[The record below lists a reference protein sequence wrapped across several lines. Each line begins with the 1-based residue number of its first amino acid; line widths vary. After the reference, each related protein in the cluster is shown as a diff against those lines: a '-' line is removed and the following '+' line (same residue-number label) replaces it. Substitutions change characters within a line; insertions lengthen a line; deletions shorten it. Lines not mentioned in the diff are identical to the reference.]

1 MIEIDGFD
9 PYRHCPDMINKQYL
23 IRIIFRKH
31 WWTTLLE
38 VKRPTEQN
46 EMRFRGAIYT
56 GFIKAVD
63 STALGFMAGGGIF

>member
-23 IRIIFRKH
+23 IRKH
-31 WWTTLLE
+31 WWTLFE
-38 VKRPTEQN
+38 VKRPAEQN